1 MADKAKEPAPKG
13 IVRPRDWSKPV
24 QYHAFHYITFRIE
37 GWGIDQLY
45 RKSFS
50 ILQDLG
56 YLVQEVRYVNVPP
69 TQQGE
74 GTFIAAWWRASCETD
89 YKYAMNWIHVNFK
102 MYFTPRPKPGTD
114 PKNPIMANYGWAEY
128 KLDGFNR
135 TDYLSRWCESPL
147 LRLIRPMR
155 EKYFYYD
162 RIEQFVE
169 LCRRDAAA
177 FQKKVEEYANYLPTI
192 I

>member
-1 MADKAKEPAPKG
+1 MAVDVVPSL
-13 IVRPRDWSKPV
+13 DWSKPIN
-24 QYHAFHYITFRIE
+24 YHAFHYLTFRVE

-50 ILQDLG
+50 ILQDMG

-69 TQQGE
+69 TQPGE
-74 GTFIAAWWRASCETD
+74 GTYVGCWWRASHETD
-89 YKYAMNWIHVNFK
+89 YKYAMSWIYANCKF
-102 MYFTPRPKPGTD
+102 YFTPKPKPGTD

-128 KLDGFNR
+128 KMDGFNR
-135 TDYLSRWCESPL
+135 TDYLKRWLESPL
-147 LRLIRPMR
+147 LKLIRPVR

-162 RIEQFVE
+162 RIEQFIE
-169 LCRRDAAA
+169 ILRRDAKF
-177 FQKKVEEYANYLPTI
+177 FQEKVEEYANFLPTI